1 MPPNCPEQMPLHPLQ
16 AECIRMGPGEHTCV
30 CQAGWTGDGRDCSAI
45 NNCLL
50 PTAAGCHENATC
62 IYVGPG
68 QVRPLKFTA
77 AFGTSS
83 HPFCSAGASYPVFFP
98 KFSSP
103 SQPQGYFHTVLST
116 QSSLLQFPSQRSLPP
131 TWWFSGSKYFLVSTL
146 VDVRYKGLLEILI
159 SVIPLK

>member
-1 MPPNCPEQMPLHPLQ
+1 MPLHPLQ